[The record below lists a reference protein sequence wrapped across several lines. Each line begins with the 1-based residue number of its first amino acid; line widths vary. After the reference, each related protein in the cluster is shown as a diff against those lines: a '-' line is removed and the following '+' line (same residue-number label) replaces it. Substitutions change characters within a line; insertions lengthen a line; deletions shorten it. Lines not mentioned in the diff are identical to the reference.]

1 MIMRR
6 SGSPKKLKS
15 RIIRQVEVKS
25 KGDGMVGAVLMSSSF
40 VCVFCVVFFL
50 FLSRSSKEKMRM

>member
-40 VCVFCVVFFL
+40 VSCFSFF
-50 FLSRSSKEKMRM
+50 FQGAVKRK